1 MFGDIDWPTNASR
14 RIVSISWASGF
25 NKRTQQTRV
34 GDCYC
39 LLTEVDLINR
49 VVQGSSIG
57 PVSFLIYADELA
69 KLLERRG
76 VVVKL
81 FADDVKVYLEICNA
95 SDATTL
101 QNALDLIA
109 DWANEWQR
117 SLSVNTCNI
126 LPVGKHLDYTQYYIS
141 GKELPCFPIAET

>member
-1 MFGDIDWPTNASR
+1 M
-14 RIVSISWASGF
+14 
-25 NKRTQQTRV
+25 

-95 SDATTL
+95 SDATAL